1 MEIVRLIDHF
11 RLIIRCL
18 LVYVYVYARVCVC
31 MCVVQYILYARYRSS
46 FCVMHNC
53 LFENLYLLQ
62 TFTQRTIDLTQS
74 VEFSRLN
81 CGKFCSKK
89 HEKLL
94 THCVSLIFN
103 LATVFYTCCSFLSN
117 LFHSSLADLRPLITI
132 TNIQDSENSCA
143 KLSTLLKA

>member
-18 LVYVYVYARVCVC
+18 LVYVYTCMRACVCV
-31 MCVVQYILYARYRSS
+31 CVVQYILYARSS

-94 THCVSLIFN
+94 THCVSLILN

>member
-31 MCVVQYILYARYRSS
+31 MCRSIYIICQIPIII
-46 FCVMHNC
+46 CVMHNC

-94 THCVSLIFN
+94 THCVSLILN

>member
-31 MCVVQYILYARYRSS
+31 MCRSIYIICQIPIII
-46 FCVMHNC
+46 CVMHNC

-94 THCVSLIFN
+94 THCVSLILN
-103 LATVFYTCCSFLSN
+103 LATVFYTCCSFLSS

>member
-94 THCVSLIFN
+94 THCVSLII
-103 LATVFYTCCSFLSN
+103 LT
-117 LFHSSLADLRPLITI
+117 
-132 TNIQDSENSCA
+132 
-143 KLSTLLKA
+143 